1 MTILTSLYLH
11 GDNIFFISNHSINT
25 QQMIYELVPDLSSL
39 VKPTVQN
46 RMNLRE
52 FVQPGPF
59 MALGL
64 LVEKG
69 DYANGGP

>member
-1 MTILTSLYLH
+1 
-11 GDNIFFISNHSINT
+11 
-25 QQMIYELVPDLSSL
+25 MIYGLISDLSLSI
-39 VKPTVQN
+39 KPTVQN

-52 FVQPGPF
+52 VVQPGPF

-69 DYANGGP
+69 DCANGSP